1 MGTAMTEI
9 LHIEHKYD
17 GWAKVFVAEVRLSDG
32 TRLMREIE
40 DHGHAAAVLPYDV
53 ARKTAILVRQFRA
66 PVFYAGGQEATLEAI
81 AGIQSKADTDA
92 ANTARREAME
102 EAGLRLQE
110 LEHVAT
116 AWTMPGISTERMS
129 LFLAPYMR
137 LDRLQPGGGNP
148 DEHEQI
154 TVMEIALPELDAMM
168 QAGRLDDMKT
178 IVLLQALKLRRPDL
192 FR

>member
-1 MGTAMTEI
+1 MTEI
-9 LHIEHKYD
+9 LHIEHKYN

-40 DHGHAAAVLPYDV
+40 DHGHAAAVLPYDA

-66 PVFYAGGQEATLEAI
+66 PVFYAGGKEATLEAI
-81 AGIQSKADTDA
+81 AGIQSEADTDA

-110 LEHVAT
+110 LAHVAT

-129 LFLAPYMR
+129 LFLAPYTR
-137 LDRLQPGGGNP
+137 PDRLQSGGGNP
-148 DEHEQI
+148 GEHEQI